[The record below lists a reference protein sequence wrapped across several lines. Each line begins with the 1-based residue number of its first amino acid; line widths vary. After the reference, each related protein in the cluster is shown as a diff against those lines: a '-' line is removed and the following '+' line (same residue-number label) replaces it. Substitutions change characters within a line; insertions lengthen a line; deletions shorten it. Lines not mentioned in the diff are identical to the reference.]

1 MSGNSWSDSDLRE
14 YIAAASGFFWLGT
27 EADVERARFRAQ
39 VTRVIPGIQ
48 KRVLGEVGAT
58 TSADG
63 IAFFASEEVE
73 RARPAKRA
81 WLLVSSEPWEY
92 LEQWIGDVVVR
103 AYRAAVTSKDK
114 KALKGIEAAS
124 TRREIE

>member
-1 MSGNSWSDSDLRE
+1 MSGNSWSDSDLRA
-14 YIAAASGFFWLGT
+14 YIAAATGFFWLGT

-39 VTRVIPGIQ
+39 VTRIVPGIQ
-48 KRVLGEVGAT
+48 KRVLAEVGAT

-73 RARPAKRA
+73 HGRAAKRA

-92 LEQWIGDVVVR
+92 LEQWIGDVVIR
-103 AYRAAVTSKDK
+103 AYRAAVQPKDK
-114 KALKGIEAAS
+114 KALKGIAAAS
-124 TRREIE
+124 SRRELE